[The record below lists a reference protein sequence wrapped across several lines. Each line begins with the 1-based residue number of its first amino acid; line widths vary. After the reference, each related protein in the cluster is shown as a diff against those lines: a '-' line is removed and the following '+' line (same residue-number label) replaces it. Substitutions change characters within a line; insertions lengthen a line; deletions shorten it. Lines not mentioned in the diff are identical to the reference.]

1 MERPSFRPLLP
12 LIALLA
18 TVWIAASAFLA
29 AQLF

>member
-12 LIALLA
+12 LVALLA
-18 TVWIAASAFLA
+18 AVWAGTSMFVV

>member
-18 TVWIAASAFLA
+18 TVWIGASAFLA

>member
-12 LIALLA
+12 LIVLLA
-18 TVWIAASAFLA
+18 AVWIGASAFLA